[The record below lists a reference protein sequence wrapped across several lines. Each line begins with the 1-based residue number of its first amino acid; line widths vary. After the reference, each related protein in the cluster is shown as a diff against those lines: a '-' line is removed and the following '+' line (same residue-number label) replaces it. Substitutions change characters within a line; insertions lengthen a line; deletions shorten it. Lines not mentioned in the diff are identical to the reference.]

1 MTIKISI
8 TDDHPLVISGI
19 KNMLSQYAYIEIIGA
34 YKNGTDLL
42 EDLKKNVP
50 DILLLDIQMPGKTG
64 DEIAGIIQKK
74 YPQVRIIALTGFDTP
89 FYVRSMMQNGC
100 KGYLLKN
107 TDQKTLLKA
116 IDAVYKGEEYI
127 DEGLKEELLN
137 NFLKLKK
144 QKTSTSP
151 ILTRREKEVLKLIV
165 NEHTS
170 REIAEQLF
178 LSLRTV
184 EKYRL
189 QLLQKL
195 KVRNTAGLVKIALE
209 LNLIDQ

>member
-151 ILTRREKEVLKLIV
+151 ILTKREKEVLKLIV

-178 LSLRTV
+178 LSVRTV

-195 KVRNTAGLVKIALE
+195 KVKNTAGLVKIALE

>member
-178 LSLRTV
+178 LSVRTV

-195 KVRNTAGLVKIALE
+195 KVKNTAGLVKIALE

>member
-100 KGYLLKN
+100 KGYVLKN

-195 KVRNTAGLVKIALE
+195 KVKNTAGLVKIALE

>member
-195 KVRNTAGLVKIALE
+195 KVKNTAGLVKIALE